1 MSSQLPLCEE
11 ELFKGHLVNIPSKI
25 VRDTLLG
32 MTASNPNV
40 GILNC
45 GNVVVRRDYADQ
57 NIVQVVSGGPSGHE
71 PFQAGF
77 VGKGMLCAAIQGEL
91 FRSPLVQVILKTIKE
106 ISYNLTAGVLVIVR
120 NNTSDCLNFGLAVER
135 ARNRGVWV
143 EMVVVNDEFCV
154 ISKHQ
159 GKRGSSGIVLINK
172 IAGAMAD
179 KLLPLN
185 TISHFCKSLLENMGS
200 ILFTIKSSPFADE
213 CVCSTQ
219 SHEYEIEIG
228 TGLHGEKGLLVINK
242 TDVHEVTSFI
252 LTQLSK
258 SFEIS
263 QKVVVLVN
271 NLGNS
276 LLLEE
281 MSFVNEIVN
290 YLYQR
295 KIQVLRL
302 YHGKYITSPKVRG
315 FSLTILN
322 LFDNEIL
329 SYMDHPCEA
338 SGWGYVSTKP
348 LEDLSVI
355 LCRPIKHAQSKSL
368 GPQLTQLQR
377 NTVYYALQFAC
388 DSLIS
393 CERQINIIDS
403 DDGRGN
409 VGTKMKRGAA
419 IVLELM
425 KNRRIDFVRPKCW
438 FQILS
443 QISERYIGGAV
454 GSFYSILFEVASIYF
469 GDQPED
475 LYVEFHVWLKC
486 LEEAIL
492 IIKKYGNTQFGFG
505 TMYDPLFVF
514 AETMN
519 MLPEQTKSMELFRLS
534 LKYVEDAVLQ
544 TKQDSRKYVDPGAE
558 VVRVWIKA
566 IYEGLLLPYN

>member
-1 MSSQLPLCEE
+1 MSSQLPLFEE
-11 ELFKGHLVNIPSKI
+11 DIFKGHLVNIPSKI
-25 VRDTLLG
+25 VSDTLLG
-32 MTASNPNV
+32 MSVSNPNV
-40 GILNC
+40 GILDC
-45 GNVVVRRDYADQ
+45 GNVVVRRDYAEH

-77 VGKGMLCAAIQGEL
+77 VGKGMLCAAVQGDM
-91 FRSPLVQVILKTIKE
+91 FRSPPVHVILKTIKQ
-106 ISYNLTAGVLVIVR
+106 ISYNLTGGVLVIVR

-135 ARNRGVWV
+135 ARNRGIGV
-143 EMVVVNDEFCV
+143 EMIVVNDEFCV
-154 ISKHQ
+154 VNKQQ

-185 TISHFCKSLLENMGS
+185 TISDFCKRLLENMGS
-200 ILFTIKSSPFADE
+200 ILFTIKTSHLADE

-228 TGLHGEKGLLVINK
+228 TGLHGEKGLLVIDK

-252 LTQLSK
+252 LTQLSR
-258 SFEIS
+258 FFPIS
-263 QKVVVLVN
+263 PNVVILVN

-290 YLYQR
+290 YLFQR
-295 KIQVLRL
+295 EIHVLRM
-302 YHGKYITSPKVRG
+302 YHGKYLTSPKVRG

-322 LFDNEIL
+322 VFDNDIL

-338 SGWGYVSTKP
+338 PGWGYVSTKP

-355 LCRPIKHAQSKSL
+355 LCRPIKRPPVKSL
-368 GPQLTQLQR
+368 GPQLTQQQR
-377 NTVYYALQFAC
+377 NTVYYAVQFAC
-388 DSLIS
+388 DALIS
-393 CERQINIIDS
+393 CERQINIIDC
-403 DDGRGN
+403 DEGRGN

-419 IVLELM
+419 IVLDLM
-425 KNRRIDFVRPKCW
+425 KNRRLDFARPKCW
-438 FQILS
+438 FEILG
-443 QISERYIGGAV
+443 QISERHVGGAI
-454 GSFYSILFEVASIYF
+454 GSSYSILFEVASIYF

-486 LEEAIL
+486 LKEAIL
-492 IIKKYGNTQFGFG
+492 VIKQYGNTQFGFG

-514 AETMN
+514 VETIN

-544 TKQDSRKYVDPGAE
+544 TKQGSRKYVDPGAE

-566 IYEGLLLPYN
+566 IYEGLSLPYN